1 MTQYGFHFNGARCTG
16 CKTCAMACKDK
27 NDLPPEL
34 GFRNV
39 YEYTGGSW
47 NQDGD
52 LWTNDV
58 YSYYMSVA
66 CNHCDSPACV
76 EICPQSALS
85 KDEETGAVV
94 RDLEACIGCGS
105 CASACPYGAPKV
117 DTEAMKSVKCD
128 MCVDRVKAGEK
139 PVCVEACP
147 LRALDFGPIEEL
159 RATYGEEAA
168 IAPLPDPSV
177 TMPNLVIT
185 PSPKAKPAD
194 DTSGMVA
201 NPRELS

>member
-47 NQDGD
+47 NQEGD

-76 EICPQSALS
+76 EICPQRFPRT
-85 KDEETGAVV
+85 K
-94 RDLEACIGCGS
+94 
-105 CASACPYGAPKV
+105 
-117 DTEAMKSVKCD
+117 
-128 MCVDRVKAGEK
+128 K
-139 PVCVEACP
+139 PVP
-147 LRALDFGPIEEL
+147 LFETSKLVSVVALAL
-159 RATYGEEAA
+159 RHALTAH
-168 IAPLPDPSV
+168 
-177 TMPNLVIT
+177 
-185 PSPKAKPAD
+185 PK
-194 DTSGMVA
+194 
-201 NPRELS
+201 